1 MSVSWNHAVTM
12 GHANNWE
19 VDIFAYAHLDI
30 QVKMVKQVEELTC
43 LHALNMSKG
52 EGAKHLGAKSIV

>member
-1 MSVSWNHAVTM
+1 MSVSWNHAATM

-19 VDIFAYAHLDI
+19 VGIFAYAHLDI

-43 LHALNMSKG
+43 LHALTMSEC
-52 EGAKHLGAKSIV
+52 EGAKHFGAKSVA